1 MSVLNPPSVSP
12 VPAGEVV
19 AERLKQQARQT
30 FQQLV
35 MAFNQ
40 GARAFWKNNDATPYE
55 ICEALGTDAK
65 EIFELHGKIGALLAS
80 VNPEA
85 IAPGAA
91 LVGTFTYNN
100 NGTVTITGL
109 AEPPAP
115 PAPEPT
121 PEPDPEA

>member
-1 MSVLNPPSVSP
+1 MSVLNPPSVNP
-12 VPAGEVV
+12 VPAGQVV

-40 GARAFWKNNDATPYE
+40 GARAFWKNNDATAEE

-80 VNPEA
+80 VKPEA
-85 IAPGAA
+85 IAAGAA
-91 LVGTFTYNN
+91 VVGTFTYNN
-100 NGTVTITGL
+100 DGSVTITGH

-115 PAPEPT
+115 PAPEPAVT
-121 PEPDPEA
+121 PDPDA